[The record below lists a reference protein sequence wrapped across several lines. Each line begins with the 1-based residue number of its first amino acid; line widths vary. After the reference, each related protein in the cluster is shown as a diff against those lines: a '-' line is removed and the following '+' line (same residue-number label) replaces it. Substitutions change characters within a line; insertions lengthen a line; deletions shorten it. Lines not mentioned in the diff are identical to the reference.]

1 MPEQLKRNIAFKLR
15 IGELEKGKP
24 IMDENQRLNGLELGE
39 KKVVRVNIVANIIEK
54 YESAGE
60 SKYLS
65 LTMDDASGQIRLKTF
80 GEDSTKFASISQG
93 DTVLVIGTLRIYNNE
108 IYIAPEIIK
117 VYDPRYL
124 LVRKLELESKQTQE
138 SPRVDKSQIK
148 EIKDKVLDMIKASE
162 EGIDADKIIMEVQ
175 ASPEIINQ
183 ELHKLLEEGII
194 YEPRPGR
201 FRYLG

>member
-1 MPEQLKRNIAFKLR
+1 MPEQLKRNVAFKLR

-24 IMDENQRLNGLELGE
+24 IIDENQRMNGLELGE
-39 KKVVRVNIVANIIEK
+39 KRIVRVNIVANIIEK
-54 YESAGE
+54 YQSEGE

-65 LTMDDASGQIRLKTF
+65 LTIDDASGQIRLKSF
-80 GEDSTKFASISQG
+80 GEDSARFSAISQG
-93 DTVLVIGTLRIYNNE
+93 DTVLVIGTLRVYNNE
-108 IYIAPEIIK
+108 MYIAPEIIK

-124 LVRKLELESKQTQE
+124 LVRKLELENKQTLE
-138 SPRVDKSQIK
+138 SPPADKSQIK
-148 EIKDKVLDMIKASE
+148 EIKDKVLEMIKSSE
-162 EGIDADKIIMEVQ
+162 EGIDADRIIMEIQ